1 MGGGGGSR
9 ISSRI
14 VTGGEVMASRLSP
27 EAARPDLKE
36 EVACSLY
43 KKGIFSL
50 GRATEWAGLS
60 IEAFKESLYRRGIP
74 RSSSSLEEVE
84 AMARRS
90 LEVSQRSA
98 KSDATALRPGMN
110 ARAKNNAG

>member
-1 MGGGGGSR
+1 M
-9 ISSRI
+9 
-14 VTGGEVMASRLSP
+14 MASRLSP
-27 EAARPDLKE
+27 ELERPDLKE
-36 EVACSLY
+36 GIACRLY
-43 KKGIFSL
+43 EKGVFSI

-74 RSSSSLEEVE
+74 RSSSNLDEVE
-84 AMARRS
+84 AMACRS
-90 LEVSQRSA
+90 LEVSQRVSG